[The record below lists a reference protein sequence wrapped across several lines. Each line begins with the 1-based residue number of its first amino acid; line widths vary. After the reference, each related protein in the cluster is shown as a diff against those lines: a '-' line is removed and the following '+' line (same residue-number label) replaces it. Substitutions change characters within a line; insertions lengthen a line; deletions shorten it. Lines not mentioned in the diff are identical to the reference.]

1 MGEEVAS
8 AGVPDGWRQWYSALA
23 QAGELGTDSHALV
36 ISDPEDKNFDL
47 EAYLT
52 KVSAES

>member
-1 MGEEVAS
+1 MGEEVPS
-8 AGVPDGWRQWYSALA
+8 AGVKDCRRRWYSAVA
-23 QAGELGTDSHALV
+23 QHECQKTDSHALV